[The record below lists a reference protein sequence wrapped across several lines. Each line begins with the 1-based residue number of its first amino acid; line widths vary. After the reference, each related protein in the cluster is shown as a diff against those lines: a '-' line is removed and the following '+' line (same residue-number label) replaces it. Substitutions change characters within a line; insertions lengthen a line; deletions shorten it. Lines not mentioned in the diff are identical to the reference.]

1 MAFVALSR
9 HWSNKKQRIARCSV
23 NDCFTHVWSSNIRT
37 LRSSEQLANLHAI
50 SEQVV
55 FRGWISRER
64 SIVLDH
70 SMNFYFLLF
79 RFRKS
84 SCSDLQSRLKVRKV
98 LGVGDTSGSICS
110 SKISQILGQSDNLIF
125 QLPQQLA
132 TWLLLTTILF
142 SCLTMMVIILDR

>member
-1 MAFVALSR
+1 
-9 HWSNKKQRIARCSV
+9 
-23 NDCFTHVWSSNIRT
+23 
-37 LRSSEQLANLHAI
+37 
-50 SEQVV
+50 
-55 FRGWISRER
+55 
-64 SIVLDH
+64 
-70 SMNFYFLLF
+70 MNFYFLLF